1 MSPLGLR
8 LRNRCGW
15 KTDFSLWGCD
25 LERGHAGP
33 HHVPS
38 DGRLPTNLTRTQQEA
53 WEREM
58 RDLSHQLGHK
68 PKV

>member
-8 LRNRCGW
+8 LLNRCGW

-25 LERGHAGP
+25 EERGHAGP

-38 DGRLPTNLTRTQQEA
+38 DGRLPTNLTREQQEA
-53 WEREM
+53 WEHEM
-58 RDLSHQLGHK
+58 RDLRHPLHHK
-68 PKV
+68 PRT